1 MWKNQGFIIKLQIK
15 IYFQFNIN
23 FYLRNMK
30 IQPLPVQE
38 LIAEFRAQLV
48 PQYDYQE
55 VMNFLYLLFDA
66 WKGWTK
72 AKVHIESAYVLTKDE
87 VTRFTEAMNQ
97 LKKNNPVQYIIG
109 ETWFHG
115 LRLKVS
121 PDVLIP
127 RPETEELVSV
137 AEQDIRKKKFKEL
150 SILDLCTG
158 SGCIAIS
165 LKKIFPFAKVTALD
179 ISSGALQIAR
189 ENALSNNCDIG
200 FLQGDILDE
209 NINSNLQDYHIIISN
224 PPYVKE
230 SEKKFM
236 KKNVLEY
243 EPPIALFVPDED
255 PLKFYKAIADLALI
269 RLISPG
275 KLYVEINEFLA
286 GDIRRLLLAKGFH
299 NVEIV
304 HDIHHKC
311 RFAIAER

>member
-1 MWKNQGFIIKLQIK
+1 
-15 IYFQFNIN
+15 
-23 FYLRNMK
+23 MK
-30 IQPLPVQE
+30 IQPLPVKE
-38 LIAEFRAQLV
+38 LITEFRVQLV
-48 PQYDYQE
+48 PQYDVKE
-55 VMNFLYLLFDA
+55 VMHFLYLLFDA

-72 AKVHIESAYVLTKDE
+72 AQVHLESANEL
-87 VTRFTEAMNQ
+87 TEAEVSRFADALNQ
-97 LKKNNPVQYIIG
+97 LKNDNPIQYIIG

-137 AEQDIRKKKFKEL
+137 AEKDIRKKKFNEL

-158 SGCIAIS
+158 SGCIAMS

-179 ISSGALQIAR
+179 ISLAALQIAR
-189 ENALSNNCDIG
+189 ENARLNKCDIG
-200 FLQGDILDE
+200 FVHGDILDKKTV
-209 NINSNLQDYHIIISN
+209 SDLQDYYIIISN
-224 PPYVKE
+224 PPYVRE

-243 EPPIALFVPDED
+243 EPAIALFVPDED
-255 PLKFYKAIADLALI
+255 PLMFYKAIADLALI
-269 RLISPG
+269 RLRNPG
-275 KLYVEINEFLA
+275 KLYVEINEFFA
-286 GDIRRLLLAKGFH
+286 GDIRKLLLSKGFH

-304 HDIHHKC
+304 QDIHQKC